1 MKRRLCVIAI
11 AAVSVFAAGCSTM
24 DKLNPFKTEPKI
36 KPAELVPLQSSAD
49 VQVRWQSNIGETDD
63 FVLTPAVVGESV
75 YVAGRDGSLARLD
88 NGRQTWRI
96 AAGEKLAGGVGA
108 DRRLVVVGTEKGQV
122 MAFDAES
129 GKPRWTARVSSEVLA
144 APVVSENLVA
154 VRSVDARVVGLD
166 AADGKRR
173 WVYQRVTPALTLR
186 SNVGVLVVDNTVLA
200 GFPGGKLVAI
210 NGKNG
215 AATWEATVAVPKGA
229 TELERVADITSL
241 PVADER
247 EVCAAAYQGR
257 VACFELSTGT
267 QVWARDISSS
277 AGLDMDKTRVY
288 VSDDKGAVQAFA
300 RDSGASLWKQDK
312 LANRGLSRPIVLD
325 RRVAVA
331 DFQGFVH
338 FLNVEDGAFVARAA
352 TDGSAIRAEPQRLAG
367 GLVVQTRKGGVV
379 ALGVK

>member
-1 MKRRLCVIAI
+1 VTRRFGVIA
-11 AAVSVFAAGCSTM
+11 VGLVGVVLGGCSTL
-24 DKLNPFKTEPKI
+24 DKLNPFKSEPKI
-36 KPAELVPLQSSAD
+36 KPAELKPIQGAAELP
-49 VQVRWQSNIGETDD
+49 VRWQVTVGEADD
-63 FVLTPAVVGESV
+63 FVLTPAVVGDSV
-75 YVAGRDGSLARLD
+75 YAAARDGTVSRID
-88 NGRQTWRI
+88 NGRQSWRI

-108 DRRLVVVGTEKGQV
+108 DRDLVVVGTEKGQV

-144 APVVSENLVA
+144 PPLVNGDQVV

-166 AADGKRR
+166 RADGKRR

-186 SNVGVLVVDNTVLA
+186 SNVGMTMVDNTVLA

-215 AATWEATVAVPKGA
+215 AAMWEATVAVPKGA

-247 EVCAAAYQGR
+247 QVCAVAYQGR
-257 VACFELSTGT
+257 VACFELANGN
-267 QVWARDISSS
+267 QVWGRDISSS
-277 AGLDMDKTRVY
+277 AGLDMDQTRVY
-288 VSDDKGAVQAFA
+288 VSDDTGAVQAFA
-300 RDSGASLWKQDK
+300 RDGGASLWKQDK
-312 LANRGLSRPIVLD
+312 LANRGLSRPIMLG

-338 FLNVEDGAFVARAA
+338 FLDVDDGAFVARAA
-352 TDGSAIRAEPQRLAG
+352 TDGSAIRANPQRVAG
-367 GLVVQTRKGGVV
+367 GLVVQTRKGSVI
-379 ALGVK
+379 ALGVQ

>member
-1 MKRRLCVIAI
+1 MKRGIS
-11 AAVSVFAAGCSTM
+11 AVVLSLVGTVLGGCSTL
-24 DKLNPFKTEPKI
+24 DKLNPFKSEPKI
-36 KPAELVPLQSSAD
+36 KPAELTAIQATAQLS
-49 VQVRWQSNIGETDD
+49 VRWQVSIGEADD

-75 YVAGRDGSLARLD
+75 IVAARDGTVARID
-88 NGRQTWRI
+88 NGRQSWRI
-96 AAGEKLAGGVGA
+96 SAGEKLAGGVGA
-108 DRRLVVVGTEKGQV
+108 DRGLVVVGTEKGQV

-129 GKPRWTARVSSEVLA
+129 GKSRWTARVSSEVLA
-144 APVVSENLVA
+144 APAVSADLVA
-154 VRSVDARVVGLD
+154 VRTVDARIVGLD
-166 AADGKRR
+166 PVDGKRR

-186 SNVGVLVVDNTVLA
+186 SSVGMLMVDNTVLA

-215 AATWEATVAVPKGA
+215 AALWEATVAVPKGA

-247 EVCAAAYQGR
+247 EVCAVAYQGR
-257 VACFELSTGT
+257 VACFERATGS

-288 VSDDKGAVQAFA
+288 VSDDKGTVQAFA
-300 RDSGASLWKQDK
+300 RDGGASLWKQDK
-312 LANRGLSRPIVLD
+312 LKNRGLSRPTVLG

-338 FLNVEDGAFVARAA
+338 LLDVEDGAFAARAA
-352 TDGSAIRAEPQRLAG
+352 TDGSVIRADAQRIAG

-379 ALGVK
+379 ALAVQ

>member
-1 MKRRLCVIAI
+1 VKRGIS
-11 AAVSVFAAGCSTM
+11 AVVLSLVGTVLGGCSTL
-24 DKLNPFKTEPKI
+24 DKLNPFKSEPKI
-36 KPAELVPLQSSAD
+36 KPAELTAIQATAQLS
-49 VQVRWQSNIGETDD
+49 VRWQVSIGEADD

-75 YVAGRDGSLARLD
+75 IVAARDGTVARID
-88 NGRQTWRI
+88 NGRQSWRI
-96 AAGEKLAGGVGA
+96 SAGEKLAGGVGA
-108 DRRLVVVGTEKGQV
+108 DRGLVVVGTEKGQV

-129 GKPRWTARVSSEVLA
+129 GKSRWTARVSSEVLA
-144 APVVSENLVA
+144 APAVSADLVA
-154 VRSVDARVVGLD
+154 VRTVDARIVGLD
-166 AADGKRR
+166 PVDGKRR

-186 SNVGVLVVDNTVLA
+186 SSVGMLMVDNTVLA

-215 AATWEATVAVPKGA
+215 AALWEATVAVPKGA

-247 EVCAAAYQGR
+247 EVCAVAYQGR
-257 VACFELSTGT
+257 VACFERATGS

-288 VSDDKGAVQAFA
+288 VSDDKGTVQAFA
-300 RDSGASLWKQDK
+300 RDGGASLWKQDK
-312 LANRGLSRPIVLD
+312 LKNRGLSRPTVLG

-338 FLNVEDGAFVARAA
+338 LLDVEDGAFAARAA
-352 TDGSAIRAEPQRLAG
+352 TDGSVIRADAQRIAG

-379 ALGVK
+379 ALAVQ

>member
-144 APVVSENLVA
+144 APVVGENLVA
-154 VRSVDARVVGLD
+154 VRSVDARIVGLD
-166 AADGKRR
+166 VADGKRR
-173 WVYQRVTPALTLR
+173 WAYQRVTPALTLR
-186 SNVGVLVVDNTVLA
+186 SNVGMLMVDNMVLA

-288 VSDDKGAVQAFA
+288 VSDDKGAIQAFA
-300 RDSGASLWKQDK
+300 RDGGASLWKQDK

>member
-1 MKRRLCVIAI
+1 MLFKI
-11 AAVSVFAAGCSTM
+11 
-24 DKLNPFKTEPKI
+24 NPFKSEPKI
-36 KPAELVPLQSSAD
+36 KPAELTSIQTTAD
-49 VQVRWQSNIGETDD
+49 VQVRWQSNIGESGD
-63 FVLTPAVVGESV
+63 FVLAPAVVGDSV
-75 YVAGRDGSLARLD
+75 FVAARDGSIARLD
-88 NGRQTWRI
+88 GGRQAWRI

-154 VRSVDARVVGLD
+154 VRSVDARIVGLD

-186 SNVGVLVVDNTVLA
+186 SGVGMLMADNTVLA

-215 AATWEATVAVPKGA
+215 AAMWEATVAVPKGA
-229 TELERVADITSL
+229 TELERIADITST
-241 PVADER
+241 PVADDR
-247 EVCAAAYQGR
+247 EVCAVAYQGR
-257 VACFELSTGT
+257 VACFELSTGN
-267 QVWARDISSS
+267 QVWGRDVSSS
-277 AGLDMDKTRVY
+277 AGLDMDKARVY
-288 VSDDKGAVQAFA
+288 VSDDKGAVQAFS
-300 RDSGASLWKQDK
+300 REGGASLWKQDK
-312 LANRGLSRPIVLD
+312 LANRSLSRPIALD

-331 DFQGFVH
+331 DFQGIVH
-338 FLNVEDGAFVARAA
+338 FLNGEDGAFTARAV
-352 TDGSAIRAEPQRLAG
+352 TDGSAVRAEPRRIAG
-367 GLVVQTRKGGVV
+367 GLVVQTQKGGVV

>member
-1 MKRRLCVIAI
+1 MTRRFGVIA
-11 AAVSVFAAGCSTM
+11 VGLVGVVLGGCSTL
-24 DKLNPFKTEPKI
+24 DKLNPFKSEPKI
-36 KPAELVPLQSSAD
+36 KPAELKPIQGAAELP
-49 VQVRWQSNIGETDD
+49 VRWQVTVGEADD
-63 FVLTPAVVGESV
+63 FVLTPAVVGDSV
-75 YVAGRDGSLARLD
+75 YAAARDGTVARID
-88 NGRQTWRI
+88 NGRQSWRI

-108 DRRLVVVGTEKGQV
+108 DRDLVVVGTEKGQV

-144 APVVSENLVA
+144 PPLVNGDQVV

-166 AADGKRR
+166 RADGKRR

-186 SNVGVLVVDNTVLA
+186 SNVGMTMVDNTVLA

-215 AATWEATVAVPKGA
+215 AAMWEATVAVPKGA

-247 EVCAAAYQGR
+247 QVCAVAYQGR
-257 VACFELSTGT
+257 VACFELANGN
-267 QVWARDISSS
+267 QVWGRDISSS
-277 AGLDMDKTRVY
+277 AGLDMDQTRVY
-288 VSDDKGAVQAFA
+288 VSDDTGAVQAFA
-300 RDSGASLWKQDK
+300 RDGGASLWKQDK
-312 LANRGLSRPIVLD
+312 LANRGLSRPIMLG

-338 FLNVEDGAFVARAA
+338 FLDVDDGAFVARAA
-352 TDGSAIRAEPQRLAG
+352 TDGSAIRANPQRVAG
-367 GLVVQTRKGGVV
+367 GLVVQTRKGSVI
-379 ALGVK
+379 ALGVQ

>member
-1 MKRRLCVIAI
+1 MKRGISAI
-11 AAVSVFAAGCSTM
+11 VLGLVGMVLGGCSTL
-24 DKLNPFKTEPKI
+24 DKLNPFKSEPKI
-36 KPAELVPLQSSAD
+36 KPAELTAIQATAQLS
-49 VQVRWQSNIGETDD
+49 VRWQVSIGEADD

-75 YVAGRDGSLARLD
+75 IVAARDGTVARID
-88 NGRQTWRI
+88 NGRQSWRI
-96 AAGEKLAGGVGA
+96 SAGEKLAGGVGA
-108 DRRLVVVGTEKGQV
+108 DRGLVVVGTEKGQV

-144 APVVSENLVA
+144 APAVSADLVA
-154 VRSVDARVVGLD
+154 VRTVDARIVGLD
-166 AADGKRR
+166 PVDGKRR

-186 SNVGVLVVDNTVLA
+186 SSVGMLMVDNTVLA

-215 AATWEATVAVPKGA
+215 AALWEATVAVPKGA

-247 EVCAAAYQGR
+247 EVCAVAYQGR
-257 VACFELSTGT
+257 VACFERATGS

-288 VSDDKGAVQAFA
+288 VSDDKGTVQAFA
-300 RDSGASLWKQDK
+300 RDGGASLWKQDK
-312 LANRGLSRPIVLD
+312 LKNRGLSRPTVLG

-338 FLNVEDGAFVARAA
+338 LLDVEDGAFAARAA
-352 TDGSAIRAEPQRLAG
+352 TDGSVIRADAQRIAG

-379 ALGVK
+379 ALAVQ

>member
-1 MKRRLCVIAI
+1 MKRGISAI
-11 AAVSVFAAGCSTM
+11 VLGLVGMVLGGCSTL
-24 DKLNPFKTEPKI
+24 DKLNPFKSEPKI
-36 KPAELVPLQSSAD
+36 KPAELTAIQATAQLS
-49 VQVRWQSNIGETDD
+49 VRWQVSIGEADD

-75 YVAGRDGSLARLD
+75 IVAARDGTVARID
-88 NGRQTWRI
+88 NGRQSWRI
-96 AAGEKLAGGVGA
+96 SAGEKLAGGVGA
-108 DRRLVVVGTEKGQV
+108 DRGLVVVGTEKGQV

-144 APVVSENLVA
+144 APAVSADLVA
-154 VRSVDARVVGLD
+154 VRTVDARIVGLD
-166 AADGKRR
+166 PVDGKRR

-186 SNVGVLVVDNTVLA
+186 SSVGMLMVDNTVLA

-215 AATWEATVAVPKGA
+215 AALWEATVAVPKGA

-247 EVCAAAYQGR
+247 EVCAVAYQGR
-257 VACFELSTGT
+257 VACFERATGS

-288 VSDDKGAVQAFA
+288 VSDDKGTVQAFA
-300 RDSGASLWKQDK
+300 RDGGASLWKQDK
-312 LANRGLSRPIVLD
+312 LKNRGLSRPTVLG

-338 FLNVEDGAFVARAA
+338 LLDVEDGAFAARAA
-352 TDGSAIRAEPQRLAG
+352 TDGSVIRADAQRITG

-379 ALGVK
+379 ALAVQ